1 MLLTLDKLKNVGAIS
16 VDYELQDY
24 HGTNRATL
32 AEVNFWSD
40 KKKSRF
46 DGVISCDNVMWAA
59 TLKKIPIAKASK
71 VYTSDGKSV
80 VLWDRKNRIAFRKE
94 LVGNKLVTIS
104 QVKMPLQKIHNKE
117 DIDMAAAIN
126 LGANLADMDLGI
138 GTDVTPASPE
148 TTAPAA
154 VEGGKKMSAQAQLNK
169 AMTEQ
174 FKDATI
180 AKTNDTLINYNQRYG
195 RAYGFITKTDKTVR
209 LGLKNQFKTDAN
221 GNKILVPD
229 ADPAVKQ
236 QYQDYLAKKEGVKC
250 PPLKFFMRE
259 HALNFRQ
266 SKPGKI
272 IGMIIGTPVTVD
284 KIDFN
289 DIMAGKADFE
299 RLDNPELTTKI
310 LGIEYAYIYLV
321 GNYDGRIME
330 SNAVLGAAASW
341 INVKGVV
348 DTKAF
353 EKTKEYKLRYSL
365 KLEAASKVRKS
376 LLIDGNYIPA
386 KLYKSVAASAITAA
400 NAQGLNNSV
409 LAIFKDGTE
418 RLSDLTDESKKL
430 LINDN
435 TCVKYFSTGA
445 DKEPIP
451 AIPAFDGS
459 GDVKDVQ
466 IAVRDAK
473 VSSTGKKT
481 FPFVFDDDFAHVV
494 AKPEVA
500 GIMQLAG
507 LSADQLEKEVK
518 ALLKTKPTG
527 NNGGG
532 NDNSLDLETLKK
544 FAMHKQSKDISDLS
558 KILAGL
564 K

>member
-1 MLLTLDKLKNVGAIS
+1 MISTLLSSSYHKENLYVSYGYLVGGIHK
-16 VDYELQDY
+16 VMY
-24 HGTNRATL
+24 HVASAFNNR
-32 AEVNFWSD
+32 D
-40 KKKSRF
+40 
-46 DGVISCDNVMWAA
+46 
-59 TLKKIPIAKASK
+59 
-71 VYTSDGKSV
+71 SV
-80 VLWDRKNRIAFRKE
+80 VLAFDGRNNFRK
-94 LVGNKLVTIS
+94 KLMPEYKIGRTSNTAVIS
-104 QVKMPLQKIHNKE
+104 QAELLYENLPRAGITCYKFDGYEGDDV
-117 DIDMAAAIN
+117 IN
-126 LGANLADMDLGI
+126 WCC
-138 GTDVTPASPE
+138 
-148 TTAPAA
+148 
-154 VEGGKKMSAQAQLNK
+154 KQA
-169 AMTEQ
+169 TG
-174 FKDATI
+174 
-180 AKTNDTLINYNQRYG
+180 YNTVYIYG
-195 RAYGFITKTDKTVR
+195 KTVR

-289 DIMAGKADFE
+289 DIMAGKADFVRE
-299 RLDNPELTTKI
+299 DNPELTTKV

-365 KLEAASKVRKS
+365 KLEAASKARKS

-409 LAIFKDGTE
+409 LAIFKDGTGNVQDTVKALQTNVGKIVQSLGILYKWWVIAIVVIINILVL
-418 RLSDLTDESKKL
+418 LSLRGARQTVIVQAPQSVQGTSVQPKTLPCES
-430 LINDN
+430 
-435 TCVKYFSTGA
+435 TQ
-445 DKEPIP
+445 P
-451 AIPAFDGS
+451 
-459 GDVKDVQ
+459 
-466 IAVRDAK
+466 
-473 VSSTGKKT
+473 
-481 FPFVFDDDFAHVV
+481 
-494 AKPEVA
+494 
-500 GIMQLAG
+500 
-507 LSADQLEKEVK
+507 QLEK
-518 ALLKTKPTG
+518 
-527 NNGGG
+527 
-532 NDNSLDLETLKK
+532 
-544 FAMHKQSKDISDLS
+544 SDEM
-558 KILAGL
+558 KIF
-564 K
+564 

>member
-16 VDYELQDY
+16 VEYELQDY

-117 DIDMAAAIN
+117 DIDMATQIDLDVEN
-126 LGANLADMDLGI
+126 MDLGI
-138 GTDVTPASPE
+138 GTDVTPA
-148 TTAPAA
+148 APAASAA
-154 VEGGKKMSAQAQLNK
+154 VEGDKKMSAQAQLNK

-180 AKTNDTLINYNQRYG
+180 AKTNEPLINYNQRWG

-209 LGLKNQFKTDAN
+209 LGLKNQFKLDAN

-229 ADPAVKQ
+229 APAEVKQ
-236 QYQDYLAKKEGVKC
+236 QYQDYLAKKDGVRC
-250 PPLKFFMRE
+250 PSLQYFERE

-289 DIMAGKADFE
+289 DIMSGKADFE
-299 RLDNPELTTKI
+299 RQDSPELTTKV
-310 LGIEYAYIYLV
+310 LGIEYAYLYLV

-341 INVKGVV
+341 INVRGVV
-348 DTKAF
+348 DKTAY

-365 KLEAASKVRKS
+365 KLEAASKARKS
-376 LLIDGNYIPA
+376 LLTDGNYIPA

-473 VSSTGKKT
+473 VYSTGKKT
-481 FPFVFDDDFAHVV
+481 FPFVFDDDFSHVV

-507 LSADQLEKEVK
+507 LTADQLEKDIK
-518 ALLKTKPTG
+518 ALLKTKPSGNGGSG
-527 NNGGG
+527 NN
-532 NDNSLDLETLKK
+532 NSLDLETLKK